1 MKVSL
6 LNKLVMAFTLKKG
19 IYLPYN
25 FFYTCNTVEVDF
37 LNLGTNGITESV
49 TCGKGKNNRLT
60 VAVPVHSGR
69 RAVISN
75 VDTVERVA
83 RPGLRHQRAVRGA
96 LPVVQRA
103 VKLPDD
109 QVQVTWGLDD
119 VGAILRR
126 TFEPS
131 DTEREM
137 ANLVTEAIMSASS
150 ET

>member
-1 MKVSL
+1 MEADSPAAVR
-6 LNKLVMAFTLKKG
+6 
-19 IYLPYN
+19 
-25 FFYTCNTVEVDF
+25 
-37 LNLGTNGITESV
+37 NG
-49 TCGKGKNNRLT
+49 RL
-60 VAVPVHSGR
+60 R
-69 RAVISN
+69 I

-96 LPVVQRA
+96 LPVDQRA
-103 VKLPDD
+103 AKNPDD

-137 ANLVTEAIMSASS
+137 ANLLNQAVMSAS
-150 ET
+150 

>member
-1 MKVSL
+1 M
-6 LNKLVMAFTLKKG
+6 
-19 IYLPYN
+19 
-25 FFYTCNTVEVDF
+25 
-37 LNLGTNGITESV
+37 NLGTNGITESV
-49 TCGKGKNNRLT
+49 TCGKGKNNGLT
-60 VAVPVHSGR
+60 VAVPVHSDR

-96 LPVVQRA
+96 LPVEQRA
-103 VKLPDD
+103 VTLPDD

-137 ANLVTEAIMSASS
+137 ANLVNQALIKAS
-150 ET
+150 

>member
-1 MKVSL
+1 M
-6 LNKLVMAFTLKKG
+6 
-19 IYLPYN
+19 
-25 FFYTCNTVEVDF
+25 
-37 LNLGTNGITESV
+37 GTNGMTDSV
-49 TCGKGKNNRLT
+49 TCGKGKNNGLT

-69 RAVISN
+69 RAPGSN
-75 VDTVERVA
+75 VHTGERVA

-96 LPVVQRA
+96 LPVEQLAGRI
-103 VKLPDD
+103 PDD

-137 ANLVTEAIMSASS
+137 ANLVHQAIMSASQ

>member
-1 MKVSL
+1 M
-6 LNKLVMAFTLKKG
+6 T
-19 IYLPYN
+19 I
-25 FFYTCNTVEVDF
+25 
-37 LNLGTNGITESV
+37 
-49 TCGKGKNNRLT
+49 
-60 VAVPVHSGR
+60 AVPIHSGW
-69 RAVISN
+69 RAVKIN
-75 VDTVERVA
+75 VDKLERVA
-83 RPGLRHQRAVRGA
+83 LPGLRHQRAVRGA
-96 LPVVQRA
+96 LPVAQRA
-103 VKLPDD
+103 DIIPDD

>member
-6 LNKLVMAFTLKKG
+6 LNKLVMTFTLKKG

-69 RAVISN
+69 LAPTVRSN
-75 VDTVERVA
+75 VDTVERVVL
-83 RPGLRHQRAVRGA
+83 PGLRHQRAVRGA
-96 LPVVQRA
+96 LPVEQRA
-103 VKLPDD
+103 VVFPYD

-119 VGAILRR
+119 IGALLRK

-137 ANLVTEAIMSASS
+137 ANLL
-150 ET
+150 

>member
-1 MKVSL
+1 M
-6 LNKLVMAFTLKKG
+6 
-19 IYLPYN
+19 
-25 FFYTCNTVEVDF
+25 
-37 LNLGTNGITESV
+37 GTNGIIQRV
-49 TCGKGKNNRLT
+49 TCGKGKNNGLT

-69 RAVISN
+69 LAVRSN

-96 LPVVQRA
+96 LPVEQRA
-103 VKLPDD
+103 FRFPDD

>member
-1 MKVSL
+1 MK
-6 LNKLVMAFTLKKG
+6 
-19 IYLPYN
+19 
-25 FFYTCNTVEVDF
+25 
-37 LNLGTNGITESV
+37 LGTNGITESV
-49 TCGKGKNNRLT
+49 TCGKGKNNGLT

-69 RAVISN
+69 RAVASN

-96 LPVVQRA
+96 LPVAQLV
-103 VKLPDD
+103 VCLPD

-137 ANLVTEAIMSASS
+137 ANLVTEARMGASD
-150 ET
+150 EP

>member
-1 MKVSL
+1 
-6 LNKLVMAFTLKKG
+6 LK
-19 IYLPYN
+19 
-25 FFYTCNTVEVDF
+25 
-37 LNLGTNGITESV
+37 LGTNGITESV
-49 TCGKGKNNRLT
+49 TYDEGKNNGLT
-60 VAVPVHSGR
+60 VVVPVHSGR
-69 RAVISN
+69 RAIFFSF
-75 VDTVERVA
+75 DTVERVA

-103 VKLPDD
+103 AIFPDD

-137 ANLVTEAIMSASS
+137 AKPSESS
-150 ET
+150 YNECKLKDVD

>member
-1 MKVSL
+1 M
-6 LNKLVMAFTLKKG
+6 
-19 IYLPYN
+19 
-25 FFYTCNTVEVDF
+25 
-37 LNLGTNGITESV
+37 GTNGVIESA
-49 TCGKGKNNRLT
+49 TCGTGKNNGLT
-60 VAVPVHSGR
+60 IAVPVHSIW
-69 RAVISN
+69 RAALKN
-75 VDTVERVA
+75 VDKDERVA
-83 RPGLRHQRAVRGA
+83 VPGLRHQRAVRSA
-96 LPVVQRA
+96 LPVAQRA
-103 VKLPDD
+103 ATLPDD

>member
-1 MKVSL
+1 M
-6 LNKLVMAFTLKKG
+6 
-19 IYLPYN
+19 
-25 FFYTCNTVEVDF
+25 
-37 LNLGTNGITESV
+37 GTNGITESV
-49 TCGKGKNNRLT
+49 TCGKGKNNGLT
-60 VAVPVHSGR
+60 IAVPVHSGWK
-69 RAVISN
+69 AVRSN
-75 VDTVERVA
+75 VDKVERVA
-83 RPGLRHQRAVRGA
+83 LPGLRHQRAVRGA
-96 LPVVQRA
+96 LPVVQVA
-103 VKLPDD
+103 ISIPDD

>member
-1 MKVSL
+1 M
-6 LNKLVMAFTLKKG
+6 
-19 IYLPYN
+19 
-25 FFYTCNTVEVDF
+25 
-37 LNLGTNGITESV
+37 GTNGITESV
-49 TCGKGKNNRLT
+49 TCGKGKNNGLT

-69 RAVISN
+69 RAVGGRWGH
-75 VDTVERVA
+75 TVERVA

-103 VKLPDD
+103 VRFPDD

-131 DTEREM
+131 DTAREM
-137 ANLVTEAIMSASS
+137 ANLVSKAIMSAS
-150 ET
+150 